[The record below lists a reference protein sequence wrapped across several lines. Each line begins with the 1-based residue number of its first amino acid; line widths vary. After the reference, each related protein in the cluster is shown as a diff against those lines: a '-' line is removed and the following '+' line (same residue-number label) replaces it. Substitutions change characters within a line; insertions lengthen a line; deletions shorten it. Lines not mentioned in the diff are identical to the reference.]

1 MGEDNTRSLGGVRV
15 ELEGPGR
22 VAVRRET
29 RESLAEVRVDDGAHR
44 DCTVATGLNFFD
56 HMIETIAWN
65 ACLNVDV
72 HFSHK
77 RYRLTHVITEDVG
90 LTLGRALARLL
101 EERTPGGINGA
112 GSGIMAIDEAIAI
125 ALISFE
131 GRANAYYDLATPGGR
146 HERVEDMLSADLVA
160 FFDGLAQGARAT
172 IHLRSLQGIDPHHV
186 WESLFR
192 AFGVALR
199 TALAR
204 NEWRAGLSHPLE
216 RFHTGALQHLH
227 WVDAGRAQCGVDKAH
242 VPAPRSRMSRHST
255 CESTLT
261 LALAVT

>member
-1 MGEDNTRSLGGVRV
+1 MGEDNKRSLGGVRV

-29 RESLAEVRVDDGAHR
+29 RESLAEVRVDDGARR
-44 DCTVATGLNFFD
+44 DCTVETGLNFFD

-112 GSGIMAIDEAIAI
+112 GSGIMAIDEAIAM

-199 TALAR
+199 NALVR
-204 NEWRAGLSHPLE
+204 NEWRAGL
-216 RFHTGALQHLH
+216 T
-227 WVDAGRAQCGVDKAH
+227 AGIKG
-242 VPAPRSRMSRHST
+242 
-255 CESTLT
+255 TLD
-261 LALAVT
+261 

>member
-1 MGEDNTRSLGGVRV
+1 MGEDNKGSLGGVRV

-29 RESLAEVRVDDGAHR
+29 RESLAEVRVDDGARR

-101 EERTPGGINGA
+101 EERMPGGINGA

-131 GRANAYYDLATPGGR
+131 GRANGYYDLATPYCAAEWTFDHMQLDAELRGNLSFKRYEAGHMMYV
-146 HERVEDMLSADLVA
+146 HEPSIRQLRRDLGEFVEHA
-160 FFDGLAQGARAT
+160 
-172 IHLRSLQGIDPHHV
+172 LRS
-186 WESLFR
+186 
-192 AFGVALR
+192 
-199 TALAR
+199 
-204 NEWRAGLSHPLE
+204 
-216 RFHTGALQHLH
+216 
-227 WVDAGRAQCGVDKAH
+227 
-242 VPAPRSRMSRHST
+242 
-255 CESTLT
+255 
-261 LALAVT
+261 